1 MNRVI
6 FAISRDL
13 PESSVSLWS
22 RTLKILYQQY
32 QKQTRDFAQ
41 GVETTCWPSLGKLM
55 LFQTLGHVFSTTDLR
70 NDMVNPA
77 ELMLCQWLT
86 QCPVTTVRDLSL
98 GVFAAGVLL
107 DYSAESRRLYPEVVA
122 FLASALAAFA
132 PATFAQTA
140 RSFSESFLLGTFAYG
155 ALNTSFRQALAP
167 TMRSTTSTAPSSSS
181 AKKHAKGTAAAAA
194 STVVEAP
201 AAPVQRIDWRVFAA
215 STDATTPVT
224 EPVAASL
231 LYALYHMVEVLAS
244 RMDTPSSSVAASS
257 SASVGSA
264 HHSSAPEVLHPLL
277 HMLQVMRPHDATAI
291 AWHTTYQARHL
302 AVLEH
307 VSRVTETVRRTR
319 APLLWRKMVTHVVDS
334 KAPRFEATY
343 VIKKD
348 ADSDK
353 DRAKLKQLTRQL
365 KREKKAAMRELR
377 RDSAF
382 LDQERFQEKQAI
394 ATAKRAERVKN
405 YAWLENQQATINE
418 QVRKGKGLLKGGGSA
433 AAHGPKPGRR

>member
-167 TMRSTTSTAPSSSS
+167 STTAATGTAPSSSS
-181 AKKHAKGTAAAAA
+181 AKKHAKGAAA
-194 STVVEAP
+194 TVAEAP
-201 AAPVQRIDWRVFAA
+201 AAPVQRIDWRVFAT
-215 STDATTPVT
+215 STDATAPVT

-244 RMDTPSSSVAASS
+244 RMDTAASGSPSSSAAD
-257 SASVGSA
+257 AAGSA
-264 HHSSAPEVLHPLL
+264 HHSSAPEVLHPVL

-307 VSRVTETVRRTR
+307 VSRVSETVRRTR
-319 APLLWRKMVTHVVDS
+319 APLLWRKMVTSVVDS

-418 QVRKGKGLLKGGGSA
+418 QVRKGKDLLKGGGSA
-433 AAHGPKPGRR
+433 AARGPKPGRR